1 MIANSLF
8 GPTDNLP
15 DRTVTI
21 TRPDDWHVHLR
32 DGEMLEAVLP
42 YTAAQFA
49 RAIVMPNLSP
59 PVVAIDAARS
69 YRDRIIAARPAGS
82 DFEPLMTCYLTD
94 DTRPEDIETGY
105 RQGVW
110 TACKLYPAGATTN
123 SSHGVTD
130 ISGIAP
136 VLERMERIGMPLLL
150 HGEVTDPEVDVFDR
164 EAVFIDTN
172 LAPLLKRHPALK
184 MVLEHITTTEGIAVV
199 REHAG
204 RLAATITPHHLIL
217 NRSSLFKGGLRPH
230 YYCLPVAKREHHR
243 LALRKA
249 ATSGEACFFLGTDS
263 APHQRSAKESE
274 CCSAGIFS
282 GATALQTYA
291 QVFDEENALDKLEA
305 FASLNGPRFYGL
317 PVNTGTITLRR
328 SASSEQPVVTVG
340 QDEIVNF
347 RGGEILSWSLG
358 ETTTDVA
365 TTSSGVNP

>member
-8 GPTDNLP
+8 GPTETLP
-15 DRTVTI
+15 DRTIKI

-32 DGEMLEAVLP
+32 DGEMLQAVLP

-59 PVVAIDAARS
+59 PIVTVDAARS

-82 DFEPLMTCYLTD
+82 DFQPLMTCYLTD
-94 DTRPEDIETGY
+94 DTRPEDIEEGY

-123 SSHGVTD
+123 SSHGVTN
-130 ISGIAP
+130 IPGLAP
-136 VLERMERIGMPLLL
+136 VLELVERIDMPLLL
-150 HGEVTDPEVDVFDR
+150 HGEVTDPAVDVFDR
-164 EAVFIDTN
+164 EAVFIDKT
-172 LAPLLKRHPALK
+172 LVPLMALHPGLKI
-184 MVLEHITTTEGIAVV
+184 VLEHVTTTEGVAVV

-217 NRSSLFKGGLRPH
+217 NRSSLFSGGLRPN

-263 APHQRSAKESE
+263 APHQRSAKEAE

-291 QVFDEENALDKLEA
+291 QVFDEESALDKFEA
-305 FASLNGPRFYGL
+305 FAALNGPRFYGL
-317 PVNTGTITLRR
+317 PVNSGTITLHR
-328 SASSEQPVVTVG
+328 SASTEGPAVTVG
-340 QDEIVNF
+340 NGEVVNF
-347 RGGEILSWSLG
+347 RGGEILPWSIG
-358 ETTTDVA
+358 ETVIDDAAASFRSET
-365 TTSSGVNP
+365 